1 MILLQFFFC
10 FCKLSRHQGTT
21 KTLVVLQVGIS
32 KACNHRTCI
41 YTNIKIFCSFWNNFS
56 LILTT
61 FFTQSYIH
69 IIEKT
74 FAPKKQ
80 LRCSITYI
88 FIIRLGSYRY
98 AMFQVQV
105 QYHDTL
111 AKNSA
116 ERWYL
121 PFSSSR
127 IIVVAR
133 KHEIK

>member
-1 MILLQFFFC
+1 M
-10 FCKLSRHQGTT
+10 KKGTP
-21 KTLVVLQVGIS
+21 L
-32 KACNHRTCI
+32 
-41 YTNIKIFCSFWNNFS
+41 FD
-56 LILTT
+56 
-61 FFTQSYIH
+61 
-69 IIEKT
+69 
-74 FAPKKQ
+74 
-80 LRCSITYI
+80 YI

-116 ERWYL
+116 ERWYF

>member
-1 MILLQFFFC
+1 
-10 FCKLSRHQGTT
+10 
-21 KTLVVLQVGIS
+21 
-32 KACNHRTCI
+32 
-41 YTNIKIFCSFWNNFS
+41 
-56 LILTT
+56 
-61 FFTQSYIH
+61 
-69 IIEKT
+69 
-74 FAPKKQ
+74 
-80 LRCSITYI
+80 
-88 FIIRLGSYRY
+88 
-98 AMFQVQV
+98 MFQVQV